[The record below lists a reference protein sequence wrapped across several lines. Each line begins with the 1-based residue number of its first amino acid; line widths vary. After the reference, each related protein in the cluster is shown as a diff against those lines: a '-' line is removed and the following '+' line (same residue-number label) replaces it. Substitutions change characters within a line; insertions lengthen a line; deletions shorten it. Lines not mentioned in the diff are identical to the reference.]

1 MHVVVN
7 HSLVR
12 NQVRLASALHFGAL
26 AVFAVGLWF
35 SWTQPEQLLGSYSAI
50 VVGLLLYNF
59 GQVLLR
65 RWGPRFRQDGIL
77 AKALKG
83 LDNRYTLLAFVSRK
97 LPDYI
102 LAGPGG
108 VQVIVAR
115 NHGGAIV
122 CRGDRWTRETGRGIR
137 RFLSLFGG
145 AALGDPGQD
154 VARGIQAVRARFR
167 QQGVPGEPELPVGGV
182 VVFTNPAAK
191 LRIDGC
197 SQTVTGLRQLRNQV
211 RGGKGGLSQQAV
223 ARLVEA
229 LRA

>member
-12 NQVRLASALHFGAL
+12 NRVRLASALHFGAL

-83 LDNRYTLLAFVSRK
+83 LDNRYTLLAFMSRN

-102 LAGPGG
+102 LVGPGG

-115 NHGGAIV
+115 NHGGAIA
-122 CRGDRWTRETGRGIR
+122 CRGDRWTRETGRG
-137 RFLSLFGG
+137 
-145 AALGDPGQD
+145 
-154 VARGIQAVRARFR
+154 
-167 QQGVPGEPELPVGGV
+167 
-182 VVFTNPAAK
+182 
-191 LRIDGC
+191 LR
-197 SQTVTGLRQLRNQV
+197 
-211 RGGKGGLSQQAV
+211 
-223 ARLVEA
+223 
-229 LRA
+229 